1 MIWSI
6 CDKNFNLV
14 RPALQFSPKN
24 VIFGVKIMQFLIPGQ
39 NFGIFVS
46 PTKGMDTFLFEM
58 SMKWMFTFKNFRNV
72 YWHGKTHSALYPSW
86 PNLLGDRPSI
96 TFWGFFCPDESVGH
110 QIIANWYLIL
120 LWVKNL
126 YRKDIHL
133 RYLGGARLLAGATE
147 ILFVHSCQVLL

>member
-1 MIWSI
+1 
-6 CDKNFNLV
+6 
-14 RPALQFSPKN
+14 
-24 VIFGVKIMQFLIPGQ
+24 
-39 NFGIFVS
+39 
-46 PTKGMDTFLFEM
+46 MDTFLFEM

-96 TFWGFFCPDESVGH
+96 TFWGFFFPDESVGH

-147 ILFVHSCQVLL
+147 ILFVHSCQVLHVTNQSAWCHGRKNVWNSTDQKSKEVGSRDANRAISVKFVHFYPF